1 MGVANA
7 GGRRIK
13 IAQPD
18 SEEPDYRSLTWLP
31 GQTASKGH
39 SVMAFFYVET
49 GSYSGT
55 FLFHMI
61 PGITET
67 STRLPLGA
75 PLLANVKVPELKVA
89 TGVLFVLFF
98 IGATLQVRRLHT
110 RNAALAGALVAP
122 AP

>member
-1 MGVANA
+1 MLGLTPLGAVHTAISLVAVAA
-7 GGRRIK
+7 G
-13 IAQPD
+13 
-18 SEEPDYRSLTWLP
+18 
-31 GQTASKGH
+31 
-39 SVMAFFYVET
+39 VMAFFYVET

-75 PLLANVKVPELKVA
+75 SLLANAEAPELKMV